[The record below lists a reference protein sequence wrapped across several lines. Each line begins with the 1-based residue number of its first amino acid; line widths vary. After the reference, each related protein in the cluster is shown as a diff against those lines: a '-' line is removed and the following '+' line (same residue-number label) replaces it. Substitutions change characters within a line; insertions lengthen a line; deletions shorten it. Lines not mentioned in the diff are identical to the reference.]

1 MSSLDVLYKNY
12 RIFCKKEHPAVNEI
26 LELILYDDGSGK
38 VQRKSYCP
46 TEANPF
52 KVVTEDV
59 IRFKSP
65 GTGATKLGKLNE
77 ALVLEQETPA

>member
-1 MSSLDVLYKNY
+1 MSSLDTLYKNY
-12 RIFCKKEHPAVNEI
+12 RAFCKKERPAVNEI
-26 LELILYDDGSGK
+26 IELILYDDGSGK
-38 VQRKSYCP
+38 IQRKRYCP

-77 ALVLEQETPA
+77 VVLEQETPA